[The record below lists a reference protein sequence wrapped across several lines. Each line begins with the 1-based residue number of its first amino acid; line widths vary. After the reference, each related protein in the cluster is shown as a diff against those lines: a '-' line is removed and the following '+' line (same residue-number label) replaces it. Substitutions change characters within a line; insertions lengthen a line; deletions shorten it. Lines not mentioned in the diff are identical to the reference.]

1 VAFSDLAHQNSFFFF
16 FFFIIIIIIIFNYFC
31 EFNRNAIIGMSCGNR
46 SKIVFK
52 ESLGNC

>member
-1 VAFSDLAHQNSFFFF
+1 VDFSDLAHQNSFF